1 MNKIFAWSD
10 LTDSDAVPFFV
21 WISRKTHTVWREIH
35 AWLHYSWK
43 IALFTFLC
51 QFWFYFFFF
60 AWNVEFCP
68 CLCFIFM
75 LIFRA
80 LFFCESFRLVWISKF
95 FVIEFCS
102 AWGALQLEFIRHA
115 ELFWWALLIGNL
127 HSNVIRTG
135 LACSR
140 GQHVYT
146 NSNRSHLK
154 WITFCSFLLR

>member
-1 MNKIFAWSD
+1 MKGNTRLATLLLKNRTVY
-10 LTDSDAVPFFV
+10 LFV
-21 WISRKTHTVWREIH
+21 SV
-35 AWLHYSWK
+35 LV
-43 IALFTFLC
+43 LL
-51 QFWFYFFFF
+51 FFF